1 MKRKIFSKLLMVALV
16 IAAVGSFVS
25 CKDYDDDIN
34 NLQKQIDAKA
44 ALSELT
50 ALQSTLDS
58 KIAAAQSAAQAAQA
72 TADAAATKTAVA
84 DLKTAL
90 EAAIADAKKAGTDAG
105 TQAGNAITA
114 ANKAQ
119 ETADGAAAAAK
130 KADEDAKAALADALK
145 TISETYATKAEA
157 AAASTAAAD
166 AATAAAEA
174 KAAIEKLGDTYYTIA
189 EAEKLQ
195 KQVDDL
201 KADLE
206 SSIEEKVKE
215 AIKDVENA
223 KASVDAIWS
232 AVTSI
237 EFLVSDLGD
246 IDNSTILNF
255 QFGKQVD
262 NVFGDGKE
270 LHAYESTDK
279 PATYKAGDDIK
290 AENIFY
296 VRVSPVTADLT
307 ASTLKMVNSLGE
319 DLSDYVD
326 IKAEAYN
333 ELITRAGATGI
344 WKLTATL
351 KEGIDRA
358 NLEKAA
364 HAVFSLNKKVQKS
377 VAVYAIAA
385 CNTED
390 EADRFA
396 VTSYDLYPKLNEYT
410 PAYELNF
417 YVNKNEVADIRNRW
431 YEDGDDFY
439 ILSESN
445 DEERDTTNWELA
457 WNAAQAKA
465 GEFDVPAVK
474 AQKNIGKSNKYN
486 NYIKDVND
494 ARRDAD
500 LKFLQVQ
507 VDEPIKVTFD
517 SEDYPYVD
525 KYYVL
530 LEKDNAIESKP
541 SEYESWQSYN
551 IEGLGIMKKASESLT
566 LTIPAAAAEGDIVGF
581 RLYAVNFDGT
591 LVDPDGKAFYVQVGN
606 INSKAE
612 PQVITGTFNPKK
624 VGVAAANA
632 TEAVK
637 DTINAVVIPFD
648 AASMFK
654 IANKTTN
661 FANFGLKANVAIKRG
676 TEDNTM
682 TLAENTT
689 AKIFYLK
696 SNELITKDGKQV
708 AQTATTFDEIKYIA
722 ISVTNPESIIDGE
735 AVQTE
740 PLTIIDYDKQAKPV
754 LGNIAFLLTKGEVKG
769 VISEPTEASKFSW
782 KSGQNGTF
790 YLAQN
795 GTPGVAAGTF
805 QWGVA
810 DKYFSEETGAFMEFN
825 LYDYSNGLDNYTDAA
840 YTWTVKHG
848 DVETVI
854 ADHTAAIVTAQYSW
868 LVDKDETNTA
878 TFTITKGAATGV
890 KTISRVLD
898 VVGKWNDAAEDS
910 YLVEL
915 KNSAIV
921 NQTLTFADPMLYQTW
936 TMELPKYKVGQ
947 AAATADADD
956 KLVESGTQALGL
968 SYSNVV
974 AAAGKNVLA
983 LLWKD
988 ATLDG
993 ATPKRIATEAVKFD
1007 ADGIAATAAAKYGTL
1022 EKIFPKASNSVL
1034 KTANWAWDFTT
1045 ASATNNYNARLKGLL
1060 PISAADAAKGVKN
1073 VYVEKLG
1080 GGGTKDEYVKA
1091 TVTFDKTTPANG
1103 VKIEFAKS
1111 TASPVTY
1118 NTELQLQLVIKV
1130 EDRFA
1135 QTKTFTIPF
1144 TLIP

>member
-58 KIAAAQSAAQAAQA
+58 KIAAAQSAATAAQA
-72 TADAAATKTAVA
+72 KADAAATKTSV
-84 DLKTAL
+84 DELKKAL
-90 EAAIADAKKAGTDAG
+90 ETAIADAKKAGTDAG
-105 TQAGNAITA
+105 TKAGDAITA

-119 ETADGAAAAAK
+119 ETAEAAAQAAK
-130 KADEDAKAALADALK
+130 DADKAAKDALADALK
-145 TISETYATKAEA
+145 TIGETYQTKAEA
-157 AAASTAAAD
+157 AE
-166 AATAAAEA
+166 AATKAAEA
-174 KAAIEKLGDTYYTIA
+174 LADVKTIAEAAYTKA

-195 KQVDDL
+195 EQVNNL
-201 KADLE
+201 KSDLE

-215 AIKDVENA
+215 AIKNVENA

-237 EFLVSDLGD
+237 EFLVSDMGD
-246 IDNSTILNF
+246 IDNNTVLNF

-396 VTSYDLYPKLNEYT
+396 VTSYDLFPKLNEYT

-431 YEDGDDFY
+431 YEDGDDYY

-474 AQKNIGKSNKYN
+474 AQKNVGKSNKYN
-486 NYIKDVND
+486 NYVKDEND
-494 ARRDAD
+494 ARRDAA

-517 SEDYPYVD
+517 SDDYPYVD

-541 SEYESWQSYN
+541 SEYESWLSYN
-551 IEGLGIMKKASESLT
+551 IEGLGQMKKASETLT

-654 IANKTTN
+654 IANKTKAAD
-661 FANFGLKANVAIKRG
+661 FANFGLKANVTIKRG

-790 YLAQN
+790 YLASN
-795 GTPGVAAGTF
+795 GTPGVTAGTF

-810 DKYFSEETGAFMEFN
+810 DKYFSEEAGAFQEFN

-868 LVDKDETNTA
+868 LVDEDETNTA

-898 VVGKWNDAAEDS
+898 VVGEWDDADEDS

-915 KNSAIV
+915 DNSAIV
-921 NQTLTFADPMLYQTW
+921 NQTLTFADPMLSQTW
-936 TMELPKYKVGQ
+936 TMELPKYKV
-947 AAATADADD
+947 ATAEADETKDAT
-956 KLVESGTQALGL
+956 LASTGTQELGL
-968 SYSNVV
+968 SYSKVV
-974 AAAGKNVLA
+974 AGTNKVLFG
-983 LLWKD
+983 LWKD
-988 ATLDG
+988 ATLKTVG
-993 ATPKRIATEAVKFD
+993 GLKRIDTEAVKF
-1007 ADGIAATAAAKYGTL
+1007 TAANIAGATEFKTL
-1022 EKIFPKASNSVL
+1022 ESIFPKASNSVL

-1045 ASATNNYNARLKGLL
+1045 LSATDNYNARLKGLL

-1103 VKIEFAKS
+1103 VNIEFDKS
-1111 TASPVTY
+1111 TTTAVTY